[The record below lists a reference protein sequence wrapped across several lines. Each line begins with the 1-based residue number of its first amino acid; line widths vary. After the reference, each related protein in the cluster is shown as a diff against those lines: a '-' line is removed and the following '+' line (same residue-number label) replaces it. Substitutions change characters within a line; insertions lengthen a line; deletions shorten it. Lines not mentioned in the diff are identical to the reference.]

1 MLLVCSG
8 QGVGAAACTGEGERL
23 AGETCGCF
31 SEQRALGRASRLFRG
46 RWGVGSGFPPLTDH
60 LSLAVDSDKRHASDF
75 ALWKAAKP
83 QEPFWGSPW
92 GDGRP
97 GWHIECSTI
106 AR

>member
-1 MLLVCSG
+1 MLLACFGRGSRG
-8 QGVGAAACTGEGERL
+8 CGLHVGKRKDLQDRRAAA
-23 AGETCGCF
+23 
-31 SEQRALGRASRLFRG
+31 SEERALGRESRLFLG
-46 RWGVGSGFPPLTDH
+46 RCDVGSGFPPLTDH
-60 LSLAVDSDKRHASDF
+60 LPLAVDSDKRHTSDF